1 MKNKI
6 IGIVVLLI
14 LLIAGGLAC
23 ADETNRIVAIV
34 NNEIIT
40 YYELEK
46 AVKNLPPTIVE
57 KERPGEIQKQLL
69 FQLIDQKLV
78 ELQIKRLGIQ
88 ISSDEV
94 EKTVA
99 KIKQDQGLTGAE
111 DFAKAL
117 TKEGL
122 TEKEFNN
129 KIKEQIQRFRL
140 ISREI
145 GSKIIIP
152 EDRVKEYYEKNK
164 LQFQKKEGIHL
175 AHILLTTSSTS
186 SPEEILGQKKKAEEI
201 WERLKKGED
210 FSELARKFS
219 QDPSAAQGGD
229 LGVFNLAELDPF
241 LREVVSTLK
250 QGEFSQVLQ
259 VPSGWQIIKLI
270 SIQDDKEVGFA
281 EVRERIL
288 DHLYQEEVDLRFS
301 QWLQQLKSRSY
312 IQILL

>member
-1 MKNKI
+1 M
-6 IGIVVLLI
+6 
-14 LLIAGGLAC
+14 
-23 ADETNRIVAIV
+23 
-34 NNEIIT
+34 
-40 YYELEK
+40 
-46 AVKNLPPTIVE
+46 
-57 KERPGEIQKQLL
+57 
-69 FQLIDQKLV
+69 
-78 ELQIKRLGIQ
+78 
-88 ISSDEV
+88 
-94 EKTVA
+94 
-99 KIKQDQGLTGAE
+99 
-111 DFAKAL
+111 
-117 TKEGL
+117 
-122 TEKEFNN
+122 
-129 KIKEQIQRFRL
+129 
-140 ISREI
+140 
-145 GSKIIIP
+145 P

-229 LGVFNLAELDPF
+229 LGVFNLVELDPF

-288 DHLYQEEVDLRFS
+288 DHLYQDEVDLRFS